1 LTAKGPAGHG
11 SLPRSDN
18 AVLRLARALV
28 KLADADQPVRLIP
41 TTRRYLRD
49 LSAFPEYDWL
59 MQLLPRLENAATIQ
73 AAAGQ
78 IRARDPELDAALRTT
93 VTPTMLNAGIKINS
107 IPSTAEAQL
116 DVRRL
121 PNETS
126 DEVLARFRQIVA
138 DPAVEIALAPG
149 SQLPA
154 TESSSRSSAAYR
166 SLERAIGLVYPRQ
179 GAVVAFMSRG
189 ATDGS
194 FLRSRGMAVY
204 GVPVFLREPGQ
215 SREHGNDERIS
226 LQNIESGAELLWQMV
241 LETAGDN

>member
-1 LTAKGPAGHG
+1 
-11 SLPRSDN
+11 
-18 AVLRLARALV
+18 V
-28 KLADADQPVRLIP
+28 
-41 TTRRYLRD
+41 
-49 LSAFPEYDWL
+49 
-59 MQLLPRLENAATIQ
+59 
-73 AAAGQ
+73 
-78 IRARDPELDAALRTT
+78 
-93 VTPTMLNAGIKINS
+93 
-107 IPSTAEAQL
+107 

-149 SQLPA
+149 AQLPV
-154 TESSSRSSAAYR
+154 TESSPRSSLAYR

-179 GAVVAFMSRG
+179 TAVVPFMSRG

-194 FLRSRGMAVY
+194 FLRSHGVAVY
-204 GVPVFLREPGQ
+204 GVPVFLREPGE

>member
-1 LTAKGPAGHG
+1 M
-11 SLPRSDN
+11 RE
-18 AVLRLARALV
+18 
-28 KLADADQPVRLIP
+28 
-41 TTRRYLRD
+41 

-59 MQLLPRLENAATIQ
+59 APLLPRLENAATLQ

-93 VTPTMLNAGIKINS
+93 VTPTMLNAGIKINV
-107 IPSTAEAQL
+107 IPSTAEAEE

-121 PNETS
+121 PNETTE
-126 DEVLARFRQIVA
+126 EVLARLRQIVG
-138 DPAVEIALAPG
+138 DPAVDITLVPG
-149 SQLPA
+149 AQLPV
-154 TESSSRSSAAYR
+154 TESSPRTSAAFH

-179 GAVVAFMSRG
+179 SAVVPFMSRG

-194 FLRSRGMAVY
+194 FLRSHGVAVY
-204 GVPVFLREPGQ
+204 GVPVFLRENGE

-226 LQNIESGAELLWQMV
+226 IQNIESGAELLWQMV